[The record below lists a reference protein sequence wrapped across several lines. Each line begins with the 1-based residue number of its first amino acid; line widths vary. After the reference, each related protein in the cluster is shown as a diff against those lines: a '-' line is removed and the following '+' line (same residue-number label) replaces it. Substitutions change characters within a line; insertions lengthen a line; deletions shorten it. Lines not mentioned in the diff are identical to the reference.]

1 VKAMKLVNS
10 LAGAGI
16 AIMFSTALAWGQ
28 TIVVTAPDASTTT
41 TTTTTTM
48 SDASPPY
55 VVNPND
61 PVQFPNGGV
70 GMANPSHE
78 GAVKAAFV
86 DKKIAEARAQGVD
99 VSAAET
105 QEIMG
110 QADLRKGLNDEAGQH
125 FDAAL
130 RSVGVSPRGPQP

>member
-1 VKAMKLVNS
+1 MKLVNC

-16 AIMFSTALAWGQ
+16 AIMFASPIAWGQ
-28 TIVVTAPDASTTT
+28 TIVTAPVVSTTT
-41 TTTTTTM
+41 TTTTT
-48 SDASPPY
+48 ANNAPPPY

-61 PVQFPNGGV
+61 PVQFPPGG
-70 GMANPSHE
+70 GASGASSHE
-78 GAVKAAFV
+78 GDVKAAFV
-86 DKKIAEARAQGVD
+86 DQKIAEARAHGQD

-110 QADLRKGLNDEAGQH
+110 QADLRRGLNHDAGEH

-130 RSVGVSPRGPQP
+130 SSIGVTLSGPQP

>member
-1 VKAMKLVNS
+1 MKLVNC

-28 TIVVTAPDASTTT
+28 TIVVSEPDASTTT
-41 TTTTTTM
+41 TTTTTTN
-48 SDASPPY
+48 APPPY

-61 PVQFPNGGV
+61 PVQFPPGG
-70 GMANPSHE
+70 GASGASSPE
-78 GAVKAAFV
+78 GDVKAAFV
-86 DKKIAEARAQGVD
+86 DRKIAEARAQGQD

-110 QADLRKGLNDEAGQH
+110 QPDLRRGLNHEAGEH
-125 FDAAL
+125 FYAAL
-130 RSVGVSPRGPQP
+130 SSIGVTLSGPQP

>member
-1 VKAMKLVNS
+1 MKIVNW

-16 AIMFSTALAWGQ
+16 AIMCASPMAWGQ
-28 TIVVTAPDASTTT
+28 TVVTSPDASTTT
-41 TTTTTTM
+41 TTTTTT
-48 SDASPPY
+48 ASNAPPPY

-61 PVQFPNGGV
+61 PVQFPPGG
-70 GMANPSHE
+70 GASGASSHE
-78 GAVKAAFV
+78 GDVKAAFV
-86 DKKIAEARAQGVD
+86 DQKIAEARAHGQD

-110 QADLRKGLNDEAGQH
+110 QADLRRGLNHDAGEH

-130 RSVGVSPRGPQP
+130 SSIGVTLSGPQP